1 MLVTLRFAMSG
12 VKMVFAYDTEVALG
26 SAAALVNT
34 GYQEPDPL
42 ANDAGLTRFLTVEG
56 FSGSRTHTPA
66 ELRAVQRLR
75 SDLTTLWTAGEEELV
90 NGINRLL
97 SAASALPQLVRHDD
111 WGWHLHCTPPEAALA
126 DRMATEAA
134 MALADVVRAGELGRL
149 RTCAAPD
156 CRSAVVDLSRNRSKR
171 YCDTGNCGNRE
182 HVRAYRRRQ
191 AKAEPAAKN
200 K

>member
-1 MLVTLRFAMSG
+1 MI
-12 VKMVFAYDTEVALG
+12 FAYDTEVALS

-34 GYQEPDPL
+34 GYEDPDPL
-42 ANDAGLTRFLTVEG
+42 ADDAGLTRFLQQER

-66 ELRAVQRLR
+66 ELSAVRELRAALA
-75 SDLTTLWTAGEEELV
+75 DLWTAPEEELV
-90 NGINRLL
+90 NGINLLL
-97 SAASALPQLVRHDD
+97 STSRALPQLVRHDGWD
-111 WGWHLHCTPPEAALA
+111 WHLHCTPPEAELA

-156 CRSAVVDLSRNRSKR
+156 CRSAVVDLSRNRSRR

-182 HVRAYRRRQ
+182 HVRAYRRRL
-191 AKAEPAAKN
+191 AAAEQTGRK
-200 K
+200 

>member
-1 MLVTLRFAMSG
+1 MLVTLRLATSG

-34 GYQEPDPL
+34 GYQQPDPL
-42 ANDAGLTRFLTVEG
+42 ADDAGLSGFLAAEG

-66 ELRAVQRLR
+66 ELGAVQRLR
-75 SDLTTLWTAGEEELV
+75 SELASLWTAGEEELV

-134 MALADVVRAGELGRL
+134 MALADVVRAGELSRL

-156 CRSAVVDLSRNRSKR
+156 CLGAVVDLSRNRSRR
-171 YCDTGNCGNRE
+171 YCDTGNCGNRMN
-182 HVRAYRRRQ
+182 VNAYRRR
-191 AKAEPAAKN
+191 KARENA
-200 K
+200 

>member
-1 MLVTLRFAMSG
+1 
-12 VKMVFAYDTEVALG
+12 MVFTYDTEMALA
-26 SAAALVNT
+26 SAVALVNT
-34 GYQEPDPL
+34 GYEEPDPL
-42 ANDAGLTRFLTVEG
+42 VDDAGLTEFLLRER

-66 ELRAVQRLR
+66 ELRAVLELR
-75 SDLTTLWTAGEEELV
+75 ADLAALWTAGEDDLV
-90 NGINRLL
+90 HGINRLL
-97 SAASALPQLVRHDD
+97 SASRALPQLVRHDGWD
-111 WGWHLHCTPPEAALA
+111 WHLHCTPPEAELA

-156 CRSAVVDLSRNRSKR
+156 CRSAVVDLSRNRSRR

-182 HVRAYRRRQ
+182 HVRAYRRRL
-191 AKAEPAAKN
+191 ASAESTTKN